1 MDAAPSLTA
10 DLAVARDREATGFGV
25 ARFVAVGVV
34 AALALA
40 SPLWLLLLTPLFLGV
55 PHVAQ
60 DVRLL
65 WLRLPGGL
73 PRGVML
79 CAGIPLFLL
88 VVRRALHVAEM
99 PLSNFGGIRFE
110 IGIGLCALFGAA
122 LATPST
128 PGRRAFVLAALSVLA
143 SLALAWPS
151 KAQLLFGHL
160 HNLVALLLL
169 VALGARAGSRASRF
183 GFLATCLIGAAIVA
197 SDPAV
202 EFARASALDQWVP
215 AAFHWSS
222 LESALAPGLAPELAT
237 RLVLVF
243 AFAQALHYAVWLS
256 WLPSVTRPA
265 TTLRG
270 DLGPTL
276 TFGFTA
282 IGVAVLVCACIDPIA
297 TRTGYLSLVLFH
309 GWLELAVIVF
319 LVSKRPSPPVAPPA
333 ATHAATHVATPAQT

>member
-1 MDAAPSLTA
+1 MDAAPSFTA
-10 DLAVARDREATGFGV
+10 ELAVARDRGATGFGV
-25 ARFVAVGVV
+25 ARSAAVAVV

-40 SPLWLLLLTPLFLGV
+40 APLWLLLLTPLVLGV

-73 PRGVML
+73 PRRVMF
-79 CAGIPLFLL
+79 CAGIPLLLL
-88 VVRRALHVAEM
+88 VVRRALYVAEM
-99 PLSNFGGIRFE
+99 PLSDFGGIRFE

-128 PGRRAFVLAALSVLA
+128 FARRALVLPSLSVLA
-143 SLALAWPS
+143 LLALAWPYE
-151 KAQLLFGHL
+151 AQLLFGHL
-160 HNLVALLLL
+160 HNLIALLLV
-169 VALGARAGSRASRF
+169 VALGASQGSISRRI

-202 EFARASALDQWVP
+202 EFARSSTLDQLVP
-215 AAFHWSS
+215 AAFHWNS
-222 LESALAPGLAPELAT
+222 LERALAPGLAPDIAT

-243 AFAQALHYAVWLS
+243 AFAQALHYAAWLS

-265 TTLRG
+265 TTLRK
-270 DLGPTL
+270 DLGPILTL
-276 TFGFTA
+276 GFTA
-282 IGVAVLVCACIDPIA
+282 IGVAVLVSACFDPIA

-319 LVSKRPSPPVAPPA
+319 LVSKRSPALVVAAPVAK
-333 ATHAATHVATPAQT
+333 